1 MAHNEFP
8 GDVDSPDAGIRVSRR
23 IADELRRTRVARSLS
38 IEDVAAILRIR
49 PGFIEAMEEDRFDD
63 LPGPAYISGFLRT
76 YANHLDLD
84 GDQLVAWFKDDS
96 QSTFAPREMELP
108 VPITEIRR
116 PTFPII
122 TVSLVIAIG
131 IAAGWYVYQESRS
144 IDIDLIPEVP
154 GPVAE
159 GISTDLPDDERS
171 GTLDGDDLF
180 ATDTVRATM
189 ELEDDATHVAEASV
203 PLDTSGTTGDDVASD
218 SAGLAGDGG
227 ADEAV
232 AQTVVLPDT
241 AGTSADAGDDGV
253 ANVVSDS
260 AGLAGDGEPDE
271 AVAETVVLPDTA
283 GTSADAGDDGV
294 ADVVSDSAGLTGD
307 GDPDEAA
314 AQTVALPDTAGT
326 SADAGDD
333 GVADVVSDSA
343 GLTGDGDPDEA
354 AVETVVLPDTAG
366 TSADAGDDGVA
377 DVVSDSAGLAG
388 DGDPDEAVAE
398 TVVLPDTAGISG
410 DGSPDV
416 VNDDAVSG
424 AETNTPQD
432 DAGVSLQD
440 VADATGAETGGEE
453 SWDEPV
459 FASGDTVQESAVAD
473 VGESDSQH
481 TIYGTPGAGSRIEL
495 RAVGET
501 WVQVRAPDGIAVLT
515 HILLP
520 GDVYHVPERD
530 DLMLDTGNAGGLEIR
545 VDGELMPP
553 LGGSGAVVRDIL
565 LSVESLTRR

>member
-1 MAHNEFP
+1 MTHNEFP

-159 GISTDLPDDERS
+159 GMSTDLPDDERS

-189 ELEDDATHVAEASV
+189 EPEDDATHVAEASV

-227 ADEAV
+227 
-232 AQTVVLPDT
+232 
-241 AGTSADAGDDGV
+241 
-253 ANVVSDS
+253 
-260 AGLAGDGEPDE
+260 PDE

-294 ADVVSDSAGLTGD
+294 ADVA
-307 GDPDEAA
+307 
-314 AQTVALPDTAGT
+314 
-326 SADAGDD
+326 
-333 GVADVVSDSA
+333 SDSA

-377 DVVSDSAGLAG
+377 DVVSDSAVLAG
-388 DGDPDEAVAE
+388 DGDPDEAVVE

-459 FASGDTVQESAVAD
+459 FASGDTVQESAVAE

>member
-1 MAHNEFP
+1 P
-8 GDVDSPDAGIRVSRR
+8 
-23 IADELRRTRVARSLS
+23 
-38 IEDVAAILRIR
+38 
-49 PGFIEAMEEDRFDD
+49 
-63 LPGPAYISGFLRT
+63 
-76 YANHLDLD
+76 
-84 GDQLVAWFKDDS
+84 
-96 QSTFAPREMELP
+96 
-108 VPITEIRR
+108 
-116 PTFPII
+116 
-122 TVSLVIAIG
+122 
-131 IAAGWYVYQESRS
+131 YQA
-144 IDIDLIPEVP
+144 
-154 GPVAE
+154 VAE
-159 GISTDLPDDERS
+159 
-171 GTLDGDDLF
+171 
-180 ATDTVRATM
+180 
-189 ELEDDATHVAEASV
+189 
-203 PLDTSGTTGDDVASD
+203 TG
-218 SAGLAGDGG
+218 
-227 ADEAV
+227 EP
-232 AQTVVLPDT
+232 PDT
-241 AGTSADAGDDGV
+241 AGTSADAGDY
-253 ANVVSDS
+253 
-260 AGLAGDGEPDE
+260 
-271 AVAETVVLPDTA
+271 
-283 GTSADAGDDGV
+283 GV

-307 GDPDEAA
+307 GDPDEAVA
-314 AQTVALPDTAGT
+314 ETVALPDTAGT

-333 GVADVVSDSA
+333 GVADVVSESA
-343 GLTGDGDPDEA
+343 SLTGDGDPDEA
-354 AVETVVLPDTAG
+354 
-366 TSADAGDDGVA
+366 VA
-377 DVVSDSAGLAG
+377 
-388 DGDPDEAVAE
+388 DEAVAE
-398 TVVLPDTAGISG
+398 TVVLPDTAGTSG

-459 FASGDTVQESAVAD
+459 FASGDTVQESAVAE

-520 GDVYHVPERD
+520 GDVYHVPERG

>member
-1 MAHNEFP
+1 VLF
-8 GDVDSPDAGIRVSRR
+8 
-23 IADELRRTRVARSLS
+23 RS
-38 IEDVAAILRIR
+38 
-49 PGFIEAMEEDRFDD
+49 
-63 LPGPAYISGFLRT
+63 
-76 YANHLDLD
+76 
-84 GDQLVAWFKDDS
+84 
-96 QSTFAPREMELP
+96 
-108 VPITEIRR
+108 
-116 PTFPII
+116 
-122 TVSLVIAIG
+122 
-131 IAAGWYVYQESRS
+131 YVYQESRS

-171 GTLDGDDLF
+171 GAVDGDDLF

-189 ELEDDATHVAEASV
+189 EPEDDATHVAEASV

-227 ADEAV
+227 
-232 AQTVVLPDT
+232 
-241 AGTSADAGDDGV
+241 
-253 ANVVSDS
+253 
-260 AGLAGDGEPDE
+260 
-271 AVAETVVLPDTA
+271 
-283 GTSADAGDDGV
+283 
-294 ADVVSDSAGLTGD
+294 
-307 GDPDEAA
+307 
-314 AQTVALPDTAGT
+314 
-326 SADAGDD
+326 
-333 GVADVVSDSA
+333 
-343 GLTGDGDPDEA
+343 
-354 AVETVVLPDTAG
+354 
-366 TSADAGDDGVA
+366 
-377 DVVSDSAGLAG
+377 
-388 DGDPDEAVAE
+388 PDEAVAE

>member
-189 ELEDDATHVAEASV
+189 EPEDDATHVAEASV

-253 ANVVSDS
+253 ADVVSDS
-260 AGLAGDGEPDE
+260 AGLAGDGDPDE
-271 AVAETVVLPDTA
+271 AVA
-283 GTSADAGDDGV
+283 
-294 ADVVSDSAGLTGD
+294 
-307 GDPDEAA
+307 
-314 AQTVALPDTAGT
+314 
-326 SADAGDD
+326 
-333 GVADVVSDSA
+333 
-343 GLTGDGDPDEA
+343 
-354 AVETVVLPDTAG
+354 ETVVLPDTAG